1 MVIFLNNI
9 YVFILQVFWRL
20 DKDGEQ
26 EFKEI
31 LERRNL
37 EKKDQKEIKNEL
49 GLNYFDDNIKVK
61 INRKDDSRN
70 SSQITLKNNENQEQ
84 KSIIEIQ

>member
-1 MVIFLNNI
+1 M
-9 YVFILQVFWRL
+9 QVFWRL

>member
-9 YVFILQVFWRL
+9 YIFILQVFWRL

-31 LERRNL
+31 LERRQL
-37 EKKDQKEIKNEL
+37 EKKDLKEINSEL
-49 GLNYFDDNIKVK
+49 GLNYFDDNIKIK

-70 SSQITLKNNENQEQ
+70 SSQITLKNNEKGEQ
-84 KSIIEIQ
+84 KSIIDI